1 MSALFN
7 WDDLN
12 LGDSED
18 PKEVSKRLDKIHE
31 DMLKSQG
38 LAYEPGKNSPGFRPS
53 VAQAREVSVMSCMG
67 LEPKDIALVLN
78 IELKL
83 LNLYYS
89 KELKVSKSLANV
101 AVARVALRMA
111 MSGAS
116 ADMTKF
122 WLKSQAGWQEKQSI
136 DITSKGEN
144 ISGMSAK
151 EKVAAALASAGKAGS
166 VQPPPSDQTEQS

>member
-12 LGDSED
+12 LGESED
-18 PKEVSKRLDKIHE
+18 PKEVSKRLDKIHA
-31 DMLKSQG
+31 DMLKEQG

-53 VAQAREVSVMSCMG
+53 VEQARSVSVMSCMG

-122 WLKSQAGWQEKQSI
+122 WLKTQAGWQEKQAI
-136 DITSKGEN
+136 DITSNGKDLG
-144 ISGMSAK
+144 GMTAK
-151 EKVAAALASAGKAGS
+151 EKVAAALAAAGNKKS
-166 VQPPPSDQTEQS
+166 ETVPPSPEAES

>member
-1 MSALFN
+1 MSQLFN

-12 LGDSED
+12 LGESED
-18 PKEVSKRLDKIHE
+18 PKEVTKRLDKIHQ
-31 DMLKSQG
+31 DMLVAQG
-38 LAYEPGKNSPGFRPS
+38 LAYAPDKNSPGFRPT
-53 VAQAREVSVMSCMG
+53 AHQAREVSVMSCMG

-122 WLKSQAGWQEKQSI
+122 WLKTQAGWQEKQAI
-136 DITSKGEN
+136 DITSNGKDLG
-144 ISGMSAK
+144 GMTAK
-151 EKVAAALASAGKAGS
+151 EKVAAALAAAGGKGR
-166 VQPPPSDQTEQS
+166 VEPPASDPEA